1 MLTHLSALFFAAT
14 TSVTGL
20 ASHAQASTSTM
31 ERPLIYKLHCEGC
44 HMADG
49 AGHKGFVPSFVGQ
62 IGSFTHS
69 PEGRKFIIQV
79 PGVSQSELSNREIAD
94 LMNWLLVAYDPD
106 GLSSDFTPYDERE
119 VEGWRNN
126 PISDT
131 AQLRRTILQD
141 VEHDEHNLLLAS
153 ADNAPIDMPASPPN
167 SFALCGACHTT
178 SNDSAHG
185 MGPNLRGVIG
195 RKAGT
200 QKGFSFS
207 GAMKDSGITW
217 SEEELNRFLESPREV
232 VPNSSMM
239 YFGEADPAKR
249 KEIIDYLTQL
259 R

>member
-1 MLTHLSALFFAAT
+1 
-14 TSVTGL
+14 
-20 ASHAQASTSTM
+20 
-31 ERPLIYKLHCEGC
+31 
-44 HMADG
+44 MADG

>member
-1 MLTHLSALFFAAT
+1 MLTQLSVLLFVAVAGLTSNAQAAT
-14 TSVTGL
+14 SK
-20 ASHAQASTSTM
+20 M

-49 AGHKGFVPSFVGQ
+49 AGHEGFVPSFVGQ
-62 IGSFTHS
+62 IGAFTHS

-79 PGVSQSELSNREIAD
+79 PGVSQSELSNGEIAD

-106 GLSSDFTPYDERE
+106 GLANDFTPYNEKE

-131 AQLRRTILQD
+131 AQLRRAILRD
-141 VEHDEHNLLLAS
+141 VLLGEHKLLLAS
-153 ADNAPIDMPASPPN
+153 ADNTSINMPASPPN

-217 SEEELNRFLESPREV
+217 SAEELNRFLESPREV

-249 KEIIDYLTQL
+249 KEIINYLTQL